1 MELTVSMSEQGQLIW
16 IWLSVRKDGLSQS
29 IFLTILFMA
38 GHMVQF
44 YMRRNLIVKPIGLW
58 YHKHIKKFSK

>member
-29 IFLTILFMA
+29 IFLTILFLA
-38 GHMVQF
+38 GHVLQF
-44 YMRRNLIVKPIGLW
+44 IRAEKSHCKTNRTVV
-58 YHKHIKKFSK
+58 S

>member
-1 MELTVSMSEQGQLIW
+1 MELTVSMSDQGQLIW

-29 IFLTILFMA
+29 IFLTILFLT

-44 YMRRNLIVKPIGLW
+44 YIGSNFIVKPTKL
-58 YHKHIKKFSK
+58 

>member
-29 IFLTILFMA
+29 IFLTILFLA

-44 YMRRNLIVKPIGLW
+44 YMRSNFIVKPTKL
-58 YHKHIKKFSK
+58 